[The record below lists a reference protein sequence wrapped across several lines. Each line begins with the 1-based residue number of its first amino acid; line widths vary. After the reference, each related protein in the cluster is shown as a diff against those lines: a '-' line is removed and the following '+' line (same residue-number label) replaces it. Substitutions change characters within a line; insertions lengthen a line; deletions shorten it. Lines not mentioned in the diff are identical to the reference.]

1 MRALLLDR
9 QLRCLLVRCA
19 PFLCALL
26 PCALLPCALL
36 LSTSAAHAAPPPAS
50 IEAPRAP
57 AGAAT
62 EARNLYEAGRAAF
75 MAGDFAGARRHF
87 EMAHALDEAP
97 VLLFN
102 MARCSE
108 ELGDADGAVD
118 AYYAYL
124 EAEPAAPDRREVER
138 RIRAIRRLVGQ
149 ARAEHRPDPG
159 EGAAFPWHGALV
171 AVGAG
176 AAIGSAAFF
185 LTAAEADDEASR
197 ATLPENRSDAEARA
211 DDHRLAG
218 WITGGVAV
226 AALGAGIWIWAA
238 RDTAVVATPV
248 ALHGG
253 GGLALTL
260 SLPR

>member
-1 MRALLLDR
+1 MRALCP
-9 QLRCLLVRCA
+9 CLLCPLALYLCA
-19 PFLCALL
+19 PGAR
-26 PCALLPCALL
+26 
-36 LSTSAAHAAPPPAS
+36 AAPPPAA

-62 EARNLYEAGRAAF
+62 EARNLYEAGRSAF

-138 RIRAIRRLVGQ
+138 RIRAIRRLAGR
-149 ARAEHRPDPG
+149 ARAEHQPDPG
-159 EGAAFPWHGALV
+159 EGAAFPWHGALL

-185 LTAAEADDEASR
+185 VTATEADDEAAR
-197 ATLPENRSDAEARA
+197 ATLPENRSDAEGRA
-211 DDHRLAG
+211 EDHRLAG
-218 WITGGVAV
+218 WVTGGVAV
-226 AALGAGIWIWAA
+226 AALGAGIWLWVA
-238 RDTAVVATPV
+238 RETAVVATPV
-248 ALHGG
+248 ALQGG